1 MIITTQWDEI
11 LTEVAFFQ
19 GGMKIWLGQSVSMI
33 IFLWLLYSFKKKS
46 PSKKQEK
53 AQNRKL
59 KMIGT
64 CPDCP
69 N

>member
-1 MIITTQWDEI
+1 MIITVQWNEI

-33 IFLWLLYSFKKKS
+33 IFLWLPYSSKKNPPKKS
-46 PSKKQEK
+46 KK
-53 AQNRKL
+53 RL
-59 KMIGT
+59 KIA
-64 CPDCP
+64 